1 MKDLKILN
9 GKIPCFDTERW
20 QTADLLIH
28 QGIITRIGTIEED
41 TKETIDAG
49 GRIVA
54 PGFIDIHAHEDAF
67 TGGKWDFF
75 TARCGLRMGVTTAA
89 VGNCG
94 ENYNDLDLFCGRV
107 LKEGSP
113 VNYMTFVGQNTLRK
127 LVGASDRYQPAT
139 RLQMDKMKKLLSQS
153 RRCHPVGLS
162 CGFEYAPGVTLEE
175 TAELLDALE
184 DEGYLTSV
192 HFRADGPESLASI
205 EELAALYQRTRYAVQ
220 MSHIGSCCATGYME
234 PALAKLREA
243 RKHGMDIMADCYP
256 YTAFCTGIGT
266 AVFDPESFEKWD
278 YSDLM
283 ITDGPYKNQRC
294 TKELFTK
301 LRKETPD
308 MHVIAFVM
316 NEEEI
321 RLAYQEPYIMV
332 GSDCGYVR
340 EGGHPRGAGTFP
352 KVLRHFAGEKGCI
365 SLIDALRK
373 MTVLPAERLGLKTK
387 GSVKEGFDADLVIFD
402 KAAIADRATFE
413 EPTLPPDGINYV
425 LIGGR
430 TAVKDNRILCDT
442 LGEYVPYRN
451 L

>member
-9 GKIPCFDTERW
+9 GKIPCFETGRW

-28 QGIITRIGTIEED
+28 QGLISKMGTVEED
-41 TKETIDAG
+41 TKETIDAKG
-49 GRIVA
+49 KIVC

-75 TARCGLRMGVTTAA
+75 TAQCGLRMGVTTA
-89 VGNCG
+89 VSGNCG
-94 ENYNDLDLFCGRV
+94 ENYNDLDLFCSRV
-107 LKEGSP
+107 SKEGSP
-113 VNYMTFVGQNTLRK
+113 VHYMTFVGQNTLRK
-127 LVGASDRYQPAT
+127 LAGASDRYQPAT
-139 RLQMDKMKKLLSQS
+139 RLQLDKMKKLLSQS
-153 RRCHPVGLS
+153 RRHSPVGLS

-175 TAELLDALE
+175 TTELLDALE
-184 DEGYLTSV
+184 DEGYLTAV
-192 HFRADGPESLASI
+192 HFRADGPESLSSI
-205 EELAALYQRTRYAVQ
+205 QELVDLYQKTRYPVQ

-243 RKHGMDIMADCYP
+243 RKQGVDIMADCYP

-352 KVLRHFAGEKGCI
+352 KVLRHFTGEKGGM
-365 SLIDALRK
+365 SLLEAIRK
-373 MTVLPAERLGLKTK
+373 MTALPAERLGLKAK
-387 GSVKEGFDADLVIFD
+387 GSIKEGFDADLVIFD
-402 KAAIADRATFE
+402 ETAIKDRATFE
-413 EPTLPPDGINYV
+413 EPTLAPEGIDYV
-425 LIGGR
+425 LLGGR
-430 TAVKDNRILCDT
+430 TAVQDSQIICGT
-442 LGEYVPYRN
+442 LGTYIPYRSV
-451 L
+451 